1 MKRLLEV
8 CAGSLQSALAAAAG
22 GAERL
27 ELCAALP
34 LDGLTPSV
42 GLLQTVRHY
51 CPDQRIRVLIRPREG
66 HFVYSEA
73 EVEAMLADIEALLLW
88 ADGIVGGALT
98 AAGDLDV
105 AVTRRLVEACQGK
118 PFTFHRA
125 FDVCREPLRVLH
137 QLIDLGCAR
146 LLTSGQ
152 QPSALQGAEL
162 NRQLVDEAAG
172 HLVVMPGG
180 GVSAAN
186 AAQVLRLT
194 GATEIHGSARGGGSD
209 TSAAEVEAIRQAINF

>member
-105 AVTRRLVEACQGK
+105 ASR
-118 PFTFHRA
+118 
-125 FDVCREPLRVLH
+125 
-137 QLIDLGCAR
+137 
-146 LLTSGQ
+146 
-152 QPSALQGAEL
+152 
-162 NRQLVDEAAG
+162 
-172 HLVVMPGG
+172 
-180 GVSAAN
+180 GVS
-186 AAQVLRLT
+186 
-194 GATEIHGSARGGGSD
+194 
-209 TSAAEVEAIRQAINF
+209 